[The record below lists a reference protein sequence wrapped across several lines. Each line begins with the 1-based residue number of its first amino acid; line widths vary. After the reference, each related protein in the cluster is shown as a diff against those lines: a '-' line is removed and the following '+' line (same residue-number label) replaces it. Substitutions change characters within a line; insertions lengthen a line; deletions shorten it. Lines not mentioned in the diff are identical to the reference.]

1 MKIVTYISL
10 FFEGLIIALY
20 FIIISL
26 ANNIKDK
33 ESEKTENKYDVESRE
48 GEIFE
53 IIENNRYKKIYDY
66 KGELITISKEQKIR

>member
-1 MKIVTYISL
+1 M
-10 FFEGLIIALY
+10 
-20 FIIISL
+20 